1 MNEPATLHASPRTP
15 TPHFA
20 GAPSPAPGR
29 RAPRVEAVATAA
41 VALAVGIAIG
51 WLDFPAREYQSGLLL
66 YLFAGFWLA
75 LAGRG
80 RAVVVAVACG
90 LAPPMAWYLAKQGA
104 HPATIAAAFA
114 ATLIGA
120 AAGRW
125 AGRRMDPG
133 GAAEIDPAAADD
145 AAWYRR
151 PLSARTLLALALS
164 AIAAIGLQPLFATL
178 RHAGIPVSVAMVR
191 WWQAASFAGWVF
203 IAPAIPRAGA
213 AIRRRGRPRD
223 ETAGVTPPEALM
235 HLAVLAAIA
244 LAHTAVLL
252 AIGHAMGWMGPP
264 PPAGRAVRGI
274 AAAYAPLDLLAYAVV
289 LGLAWLGDTRRHADE
304 ARRRAA
310 ALQAAVLR
318 SRLVALRARLN
329 PHFLY
334 NALNAA
340 VVLARAGRG
349 RETGTVLEELTGMLR
364 YVLERDEPAVPL
376 DDEVAFVRRYLGIQ
390 QARFGERL
398 RWTIEMDGELSAA
411 RVPTLVLQPMVENAV
426 EHAVASDEEAGE
438 VRVTARR
445 DGATLVLRVED
456 DGPGP
461 PAEGSA
467 AADDEGIGLGHTR
480 ERLHALF
487 GDAASV
493 TLRRRDPR
501 GAVAEIRLPYR
512 AEGAP

>member
-1 MNEPATLHASPRTP
+1 MNEPATLHAPMPMPASPHDDARTP
-15 TPHFA
+15 
-20 GAPSPAPGR
+20 APR
-29 RAPRVEAVATAA
+29 VRASRVEAVATAA

-51 WLDFPAREYQSGLLL
+51 WLDFPAREYQSGLLV

-80 RAVVVAVACG
+80 RGVVAAVACG
-90 LAPPMAWYLAKQGA
+90 LAPPMALYLAKQGA
-104 HPATIAAAFA
+104 HPAAIAAAFA

-120 AAGRW
+120 VAGRW

-133 GAAEIDPAAADD
+133 GVAAVD
-145 AAWYRR
+145 ASAGDIAWYRR

-178 RHAGIPVSVAMVR
+178 RHDGIPVSVAMVR
-191 WWQAASFAGWVF
+191 WWQAATFAGWVF
-203 IAPAIPRAGA
+203 IAPVVPRIGA
-213 AIRRRGRPRD
+213 AIRRRGRHRD
-223 ETAGVTPPEALM
+223 DTAGVTPPEALA

-244 LAHTAVLL
+244 LVHTAVLL

-264 PPAGRAVRGI
+264 PPAGPTARAI

-289 LGLAWLGDTRRHADE
+289 LGLAWLGDTRRHAEE

-310 ALQAAVLR
+310 ALQAAVLG
-318 SRLVALRARLN
+318 SRLAALRARLN

-340 VVLARAGRG
+340 VVLARGGRG

-364 YVLERDEPAVPL
+364 YVLERDEASVPL
-376 DDEVAFVRRYLGIQ
+376 ADEVAFVRRYLGIQ
-390 QARFGERL
+390 QVRFGERL
-398 RWTIEMDGELSAA
+398 RWSVEMDGEAPAA

-426 EHAVASDEEAGE
+426 EHAVASDEDASE

-445 DGATLVLRVED
+445 DGGVLVLQVED

-461 PAEGSA
+461 PAEGLVG
-467 AADDEGIGLGHTR
+467 DEPAGIGLGHTR
-480 ERLHALF
+480 ERLHGLF
-487 GDAASV
+487 GAAASV
-493 TLRRRDPR
+493 TLRPRQPR

-512 AEGAP
+512 AEDAP

>member
-1 MNEPATLHASPRTP
+1 MEALAT
-15 TPHFA
+15 
-20 GAPSPAPGR
+20 G
-29 RAPRVEAVATAA
+29 A

-51 WLDFPAREYQSGLLL
+51 WLDFPAREYQSGLLV

-80 RAVVVAVACG
+80 RGVVPAVACG
-90 LAPPMAWYLAKQGA
+90 LAPPMGLYLARQGA
-104 HPATIAAAFA
+104 HPTAIAAAFA

-120 AAGRW
+120 VAGRW

-133 GAAEIDPAAADD
+133 GTAETGAAASTEGV
-145 AAWYRR
+145 AWYRR

-164 AIAAIGLQPLFATL
+164 GIAAIGLQPLFATL
-178 RHAGIPVSVAMVR
+178 RHGGIPVSVAMVR

-203 IAPAIPRAGA
+203 IAPIVPRIGA
-213 AIRRRGRPRD
+213 ALGRRGRGGD
-223 ETAGVTPPEALM
+223 ETAGVTPPEALA
-235 HLAVLAAIA
+235 HLAVLAAVA
-244 LAHTAVLL
+244 LAHTAALL

-264 PPAGRAVRGI
+264 PQTGHAVRAI

-310 ALQAAVLR
+310 ALQAAVLG
-318 SRLVALRARLN
+318 SRLAALRARLN

-340 VVLARAGRG
+340 VVLARGGRG

-364 YVLERDEPAVPL
+364 YVLERDEPSVPL
-376 DDEVAFVRRYLGIQ
+376 ADEVAFVRKYLGIQ
-390 QARFGERL
+390 QVRFGERL
-398 RWTIEMDGELSAA
+398 RWSIEVDGGVAAA

-426 EHAVASDEEAGE
+426 EHAVASDGDASE

-445 DGATLVLRVED
+445 EGGLLVLRVED

-461 PAEGSA
+461 PEDGSPG
-467 AADDEGIGLGHTR
+467 DEPAGIGLGHTR
-480 ERLHALF
+480 ERLHGLF

-493 TLRRRDPR
+493 TLRPRTPR
-501 GAVAEIRLPYR
+501 GAVAEIRLPFR
-512 AEGAP
+512 MEEAP

>member
-1 MNEPATLHASPRTP
+1 
-15 TPHFA
+15 
-20 GAPSPAPGR
+20 
-29 RAPRVEAVATAA
+29 VEAVATAA
-41 VALAVGIAIG
+41 VALAVGVAIG
-51 WLDFPAREYQSGLLL
+51 WLDFPAREYQSGLLI

-80 RAVVVAVACG
+80 RGVVLAVGCG
-90 LAPPMAWYLAKQGA
+90 LAPPMALYLAKQGA
-104 HPATIAAAFA
+104 HPAAIGAAFA

-133 GAAEIDPAAADD
+133 GAAEIGASADD
-145 AAWYRR
+145 VAWYRR

-164 AIAAIGLQPLFATL
+164 AIAAVGLQPLFATL
-178 RHAGIPVSVAMVR
+178 RHGAIPVSVAMVR
-191 WWQAASFAGWVF
+191 WWQAATFAGWVF
-203 IAPAIPRAGA
+203 IAPVIPRIGA
-213 AIRRRGRPRD
+213 AIRRRGRTRD
-223 ETAGVTPPEALM
+223 EAAGVTPPEALA

-244 LAHTAVLL
+244 LIHTAVLL

-264 PPAGRAVRGI
+264 PPAGHAVRAI

-289 LGLAWLGDTRRHADE
+289 LGLAWLGDTRRHAEE

-310 ALQAAVLR
+310 ALQAAALG
-318 SRLVALRARLN
+318 SRLAALRARLN

-340 VVLARAGRG
+340 VVLARSGRG
-349 RETGTVLEELTGMLR
+349 RETGSVLEELTGMLR
-364 YVLERDEPAVPL
+364 YVLERDEPSVPL
-376 DDEVAFVRRYLGIQ
+376 ADEVAFVRRYLGIQ
-390 QARFGERL
+390 QVRFGERL
-398 RWTIEMDGELSAA
+398 KWSIEMDGDVSAA

-426 EHAVASDEEAGE
+426 EHAVAGDEDASE

-445 DGATLVLRVED
+445 EGDRLVLRVED

-461 PAEGSA
+461 PADPSPG
-467 AADDEGIGLGHTR
+467 DEPAGIGLGHTR
-480 ERLHALF
+480 ERLHGLF

-493 TLRRRDPR
+493 TLRPRDPR

-512 AEGAP
+512 AEDAP